1 MNAADAI
8 RGTHR
13 PMRGAEGPHSRQQR
27 LDLARLAAE
36 VAAISA
42 DPLERGRSHCPSR
55 VQNSTNTCVD
65 STNPRMMLTTTPAV
79 NA

>member
-8 RGTHR
+8 RGPYR
-13 PMRGAEGPHSRQQR
+13 PMRGAEGPHPRQQR
-27 LDLARLAAE
+27 LDLPWLAAKM
-36 VAAISA
+36 AAISA
-42 DPLERGRSHCPSR
+42 ERLERGQSHCPNR

-65 STNPRMMLTTTPAV
+65 STKPRMMLTTTPAV